1 VLYLVCLLLE
11 AQLLGFAACCV
22 LGFRS
27 ASEVRDPFGR
37 ALVRVLAVLLA
48 GGSLAGAAWLAWP

>member
-1 VLYLVCLLLE
+1 MLYLVRLLLA

-27 ASEVRDPFGR
+27 ASAARDRFGR
-37 ALVRVLAVLLA
+37 ALVRVLAVLVA